1 MAIDGSGIIASDDAH
16 DIQQAVREA
25 WRAGK
30 SAAEV
35 AQSLLAQQ
43 ADFCTDA
50 LHTEIYWAALAQS
63 LWDIGAWPS
72 LPTATREQALSYISS
87 GPCVDWQQL
96 APGAAAQRRR
106 ALAALATQL
115 SRPNP
120 KPIKAGQARQVVAR
134 GQATETGPALAAPFT
149 PGALLAVLLS
159 CADEA
164 PSWGACVLLRSEAAH
179 GKAPASDVLALIHL
193 QQAHCPTLDEV
204 GNAEVAYRAG
214 WGFLAT
220 CELARPA
227 LAQAMP
233 RIRQVGQLELSDWSA
248 SVAWQAGSEAEWRDC
263 WQREAVGSVLTPV
276 WEVVARVVWD
286 SSAAAG

>member
-72 LPTATREQALSYISS
+72 LPSATRGQALSHISS
-87 GPCVDWQQL
+87 GPCADWQQL

-106 ALAALATQL
+106 ALAALATRL
-115 SRPNP
+115 SQP
-120 KPIKAGQARQVVAR
+120 KPIKPGQAKQAVAR
-134 GQATETGPALAAPFT
+134 GQAAGTAPVPFT
-149 PGALLAVLLS
+149 PGALLAVRLS
-159 CADEA
+159 DANQA
-164 PSWGACVLLRSEAAH
+164 PNWGACVLLRSEAAR
-179 GKAPASDVLALIHL
+179 GKSPAADVFALVHL
-193 QQAHCPTLDEV
+193 QQAHCPSLDEV
-204 GNAEVAYRAG
+204 GQARIAYRAG

-276 WEVVARVVWD
+276 WEVVARVVWEG
-286 SSAAAG
+286 SPPAN